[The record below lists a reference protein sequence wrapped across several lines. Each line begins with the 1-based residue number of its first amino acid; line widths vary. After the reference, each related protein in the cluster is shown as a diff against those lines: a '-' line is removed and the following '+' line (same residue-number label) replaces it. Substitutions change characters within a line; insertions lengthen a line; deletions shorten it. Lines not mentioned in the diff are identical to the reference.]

1 MGRISGKINLYV
13 FSMRIGKQCE
23 EVMSLSCV
31 VRCDKVP
38 VAHSDVVYSYDYEYT
53 LSDGSIAK
61 CGDWIVRDVYDKY
74 SVMTDEEY
82 QKHINDKV

>member
-1 MGRISGKINLYV
+1 
-13 FSMRIGKQCE
+13 
-23 EVMSLSCV
+23 MSLSCV

-38 VAHSDVVYSYDYEYT
+38 VAHSDVVYFYDYEYT

-82 QKHINDKV
+82 QPVGIQRQAWRHRINELEELIKG